1 MTKLPAEKK
10 ALAIFLPLRGIAKK
24 AALQLETK
32 DLKVN
37 KGVVK
42 FSDSVKYNK
51 RGRAWNKRSAFCLF
65 SSQ

>member
-10 ALAIFLPLRGIAKK
+10 ALAIFLSLRGIAKK

-42 FSDSVKYNK
+42 LKVQN
-51 RGRAWNKRSAFCLF
+51 
-65 SSQ
+65 